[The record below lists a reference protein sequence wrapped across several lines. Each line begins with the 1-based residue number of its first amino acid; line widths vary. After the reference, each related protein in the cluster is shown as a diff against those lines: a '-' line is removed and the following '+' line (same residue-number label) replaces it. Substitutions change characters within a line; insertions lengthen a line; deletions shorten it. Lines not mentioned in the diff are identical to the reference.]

1 MTLYLIFRVRSRTD
15 VGDGSFQGGANVPH
29 LSRRARTN
37 GSEISFCSWR
47 RRRRVA
53 RVRAANVKRRR
64 RRRWTNILRYLFIH
78 VTGHLPP
85 RGICPTHISLPLPKK
100 TTSHGRIIVCLPV
113 TIRAESYMVRIRVI
127 TVRARIITVIEVT
140 VRGLGFWGSC

>member
-1 MTLYLIFRVRSRTD
+1 MEYYDTLYLIFRVRSRTD

-64 RRRWTNILRYLFIH
+64 RRR
-78 VTGHLPP
+78 
-85 RGICPTHISLPLPKK
+85 
-100 TTSHGRIIVCLPV
+100 
-113 TIRAESYMVRIRVI
+113 
-127 TVRARIITVIEVT
+127 
-140 VRGLGFWGSC
+140 